1 MQELPIHPAL
11 VHLPLGIAVVLPLLA
26 LGLAIT
32 LWRETLP
39 KRVWL
44 IVLLLSVVCLGSA
57 IAARQ
62 TGETEEERVEE
73 WVSRREIHKHEEA
86 ADRFVQVLAIT
97 TLACAAVF
105 LIKKPKAFKVSLLVL
120 TLAYVGVLLLALN
133 VGRRGGEL
141 VFHHNAGSA
150 RAPSQ

>member
-1 MQELPIHPAL
+1 L
-11 VHLPLGIAVVLPLLA
+11 VHVPLGLAVVLPLLA
-26 LGLAIT
+26 LGLAIP

-44 IVLLLSVVCLGSA
+44 VVLLLSALCLGSA
-57 IAARQ
+57 MAARQ

-86 ADRFVQVLAIT
+86 ADLFVRALAIT

-105 LIKKPKAFKVSLLVL
+105 LIKKPKPFKISLLVL
-120 TLAYVGVLLLALN
+120 GLAYVGVLALALN
-133 VGRRGGEL
+133 VGQLGGEL
-141 VFHHNAGSA
+141 VFRHNAGAA
-150 RAPSQ
+150 RAPSP